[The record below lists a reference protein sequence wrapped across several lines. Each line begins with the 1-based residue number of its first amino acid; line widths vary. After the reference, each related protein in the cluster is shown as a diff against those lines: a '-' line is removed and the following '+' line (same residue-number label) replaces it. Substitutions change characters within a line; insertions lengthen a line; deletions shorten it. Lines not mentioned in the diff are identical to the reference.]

1 MENNKDENS
10 CRYLTSLKFILLKN
24 NFDFRFP
31 KKIIT
36 TTQKVRTWPP
46 NNKESEV
53 EGVAIGTGVDGE
65 EGFNEEEKKGS
76 VDELVEDWL
85 SEEQKEDILYK
96 LYNKMRYFE
105 K

>member
-1 MENNKDENS
+1 M
-10 CRYLTSLKFILLKN
+10 
-24 NFDFRFP
+24 
-31 KKIIT
+31 
-36 TTQKVRTWPP
+36 
-46 NNKESEV
+46 
-53 EGVAIGTGVDGE
+53 EGVAIGTSVDGE
-65 EGFNEEEKKGS
+65 ESFSEKEKKGS

>member
-1 MENNKDENS
+1 M
-10 CRYLTSLKFILLKN
+10 
-24 NFDFRFP
+24 
-31 KKIIT
+31 
-36 TTQKVRTWPP
+36 
-46 NNKESEV
+46 

-65 EGFNEEEKKGS
+65 ESFSEEEQKGS

>member
-1 MENNKDENS
+1 M
-10 CRYLTSLKFILLKN
+10 
-24 NFDFRFP
+24 
-31 KKIIT
+31 
-36 TTQKVRTWPP
+36 
-46 NNKESEV
+46 
-53 EGVAIGTGVDGE
+53 EGVAIGTGVDGD